1 VSVLRLIRTVRHLRA
16 TQLAARLRQR
26 LPRRAAR
33 AEKTI
38 TLRRGN
44 AWIDPPSWRAQTLFG
59 DELRVVGERLD
70 TRKWDALGASALAAY
85 NLHYFDD
92 LSADLITRWIAENP
106 PARGVGWHPYPTSLR
121 IVNWSKWLL
130 RGNEPL
136 PGMLASLSLQADHLA
151 GRIELHLLANHVLAN
166 AKALLFAGA
175 VLGIPR
181 FVDAGAK
188 LFTREVAEQ
197 ILADGGHYERSP
209 MYHAVITEDLLD
221 VENLRR
227 AFELRDAAPLDATI
241 AKMLRWSAATSHP
254 DGEIAFFNDAALG
267 IAPSIADL
275 TRYANALGIAA
286 PATTASSGI
295 TLLRESGFVRIARGD
310 AVVII
315 DAGSV
320 GPSYQPGHAHA
331 GTLSF
336 ELSLRGARVI
346 VNSGTSTYEAGTLRE
361 FQRSTAA
368 HNTVSFNGQSSSETW
383 ASFRVGR
390 RASVRKI
397 EPGEFRLHGCHD
409 GFPIPHCRTFELEH
423 DSLVIADELAV
434 GAVAHLHFAPG
445 AIDRVEVK
453 VDGGRWRRAASTW
466 HPRFGESIANDS
478 LELAFEQPRITTTIR
493 WR

>member
-1 VSVLRLIRTVRHLRA
+1 MNAGRLLRTLRHLRA
-16 TQLAARLRQR
+16 IQIAARLRQR

-33 AEKTI
+33 AEKNI
-38 TLRRGN
+38 ALRRGN
-44 AWIDPPSWRAQTLFG
+44 GWIDPPPWRAQTLFG
-59 DELRVVGERLD
+59 DELRVVGEKLNVRD
-70 TRKWDALGASALAAY
+70 WSATGASALAAY

-92 LSADLITRWIAENP
+92 ANADLIARWIAENP
-106 PARGVGWHPYPTSLR
+106 PARGVGWDPYPTSLR
-121 IVNWSKWLL
+121 IVNWAKWLL
-130 RGNEPL
+130 RGNEPVRGQL
-136 PGMLASLSLQADHLA
+136 ESLALQADHLA

-175 VLGIPR
+175 ILGIPR
-181 FVDAGAK
+181 FADAGAK
-188 LFTREVAEQ
+188 LFAREVAEQ
-197 ILADGGHYERSP
+197 ILADGGHFERSP
-209 MYHAVITEDLLD
+209 MYHAAIAEDLLD

-227 AFELRDAAPLDATI
+227 AFGIELQPLDATI
-241 AKMLRWSAATSHP
+241 AKMLAWFAAMTHP

-275 TRYANALGIAA
+275 SRYAGALGIAIPPP
-286 PATTASSGI
+286 PAQGV

-310 AVVII
+310 AVLII

-346 VNSGTSTYEAGTLRE
+346 VNSGTSTYEAGATRE

-368 HNTVSFNGQSSSETW
+368 HNTVSYRGESSSETW

-390 RASVRKI
+390 RASVRGI
-397 EPGEFRLHGCHD
+397 ELSEFELRACHD
-409 GFPIPHCRTFELEH
+409 GFRVPHCRTFALNP
-423 DSLVIADELAV
+423 DSLVITDELAI

-445 AIDRVEVK
+445 ASDRVEVEA
-453 VDGGRWRRAASTW
+453 DGARWRRVVSAW
-466 HPRFGESIANDS
+466 HPRFGESIPNES
-478 LELAFEQPRITTTIR
+478 LELTFERPRITTTIR

>member
-1 VSVLRLIRTVRHLRA
+1 VNAGRLFRTVRHLRA
-16 TQLAARLRQR
+16 IQIAARLRQR

-33 AEKTI
+33 AEKNVA
-38 TLRRGN
+38 LHRGN
-44 AWIDPPSWRAQTLFG
+44 RWIDPPPWRAQTLFG
-59 DELRVVGERLD
+59 DEVRVVGEKLNVRD
-70 TRKWDALGASALAAY
+70 WSAAGASALAAY

-92 LSADLITRWIAENP
+92 ANAGLIARWIAQNP
-106 PARGVGWHPYPTSLR
+106 PARGVGWEPYPTSLR

-130 RGNEPL
+130 RGNEPVRGQL
-136 PGMLASLSLQADHLA
+136 ESLSLQADHLA

-175 VLGIPR
+175 ILGIPR
-181 FVDAGAK
+181 FIDAGAK
-188 LFTREVAEQ
+188 LFTREIAEQ

-209 MYHAVITEDLLD
+209 MYHSVIAEDLLD

-227 AFELRDAAPLDATI
+227 AFGLELPPLDATI
-241 AKMLRWSAATSHP
+241 AKMLAWLAAMSHP

-267 IAPSIADL
+267 IAPSLADL
-275 TRYANALGIAA
+275 SHYAVALGIATPPP
-286 PATTASSGI
+286 PAQGV
-295 TLLRESGFVRIARGD
+295 TLLRDSGFVRIARGD

-320 GPSYQPGHAHA
+320 GPSYQTGHAHA

-336 ELSLRGARVI
+336 ELSLRGTRVI
-346 VNSGTSTYEAGTLRE
+346 VNSGTSTYEAGAMRE

-368 HNTVSFNGQSSSETW
+368 HNTVSYRSQSSSETW

-390 RASVRKI
+390 RASVREI
-397 EPGEFRLHGCHD
+397 ELSEFALRACHD
-409 GFPIPHCRTFELEH
+409 GFHIPHCRAFALNA
-423 DSLVIADELAV
+423 DSLVITDDLAT

-453 VDGGRWRRAASTW
+453 VDGGRWRRIPSTW
-466 HPRFGESIANDS
+466 HPRFGESIANES
-478 LELAFEQPRITTTIR
+478 LELEFERPQITTTIR